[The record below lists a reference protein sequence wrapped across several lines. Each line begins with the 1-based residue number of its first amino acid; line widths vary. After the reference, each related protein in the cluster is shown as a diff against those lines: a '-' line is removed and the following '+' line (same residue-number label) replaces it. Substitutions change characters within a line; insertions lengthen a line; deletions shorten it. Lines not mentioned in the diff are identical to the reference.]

1 MTFNFRERIDR
12 VHSDSV
18 KWAKYAGKDIL
29 PLWIADSDYRTAP
42 CVIEALQQRVAHG
55 IFGYPV
61 APEKVAEA
69 CMAWL
74 ARHHQWQVPREWL
87 VVLPGTQ
94 CAIEIILRYLS
105 RPDQA
110 SITTSLHYPPFSQFA
125 HRLQRRQSLMPV
137 RQSGQHWQ
145 MPVSVPETEMRGD
158 EKWLF
163 LCNPHNPG
171 GYVYEREELLQLQAF
186 ARRHDLLVCSDEV
199 HADLVL
205 TAGKKHQPFAALNE
219 DAAQRTITLFSPAK
233 TFNIAGLGLSVAII
247 ADPHLRGRFLQATEG
262 LLAPPAITGMIAAE
276 AAWEHGDDWLQ
287 AQQEFLRINR
297 DQLADAIG
305 KIPGINMITPQ
316 ATSLAW
322 IDARG
327 LAVDSPALWFEQHG
341 LGFSAGG
348 PFGDPQCVRMNYACH
363 PQTLAQ
369 AIGRLALA
377 AQAATGC
384 IS

>member
-12 VHSDSV
+12 AHSDSV

-29 PLWIADSDYRTAP
+29 PMWIADSDYPTAP
-42 CVIEALQQRVAHG
+42 CVIRALEKRVAHG

-61 APEKVAEA
+61 APEKLAEA
-69 CMAWL
+69 CVAWL

-87 VVLPGTQ
+87 VFLPGTQ

-105 RPDQA
+105 RPDEA
-110 SITTSLHYPPFSQFA
+110 SVTTSLHYPPFSQFA
-125 HRLQRRQSLMPV
+125 HRLQRRQSLMLMQAV
-137 RQSGQHWQ
+137 QQHWQ
-145 MPVSVPETEMRGD
+145 MPVSLPDSEMRGD

-163 LCNPHNPG
+163 LCNPHNPA
-171 GYVYEREELLQLQAF
+171 GYVCQREELLRLQQF

-205 TAGKKHQPFAALNE
+205 TTDRQHLPFASLNE
-219 DAAQRTITLFSPAK
+219 DAAQRSVTLFSPAK
-233 TFNIAGLGLSVAII
+233 AFNLAGLGLSVAII
-247 ADPHLRGRFLQATEG
+247 PDKTLRDRFVQAAEG
-262 LLAPPAITGMIAAE
+262 LIPPPAVTGVVAAE
-276 AAWEHGDDWLQ
+276 AAWEQGDEWLQ
-287 AQQEFLRINR
+287 AQKDFLRMQR

-305 KIPGINMITPQ
+305 QIRGLSMITPQ
-316 ATSLAW
+316 ATALAW

-327 LAVDSPALWFEQHG
+327 LAVDNPAHWFEQHG

-348 PFGDPQCVRMNYACH
+348 PFGDPQSVRMNYACS

-369 AIGRLALA
+369 AIERLARA
-377 AQAATGC
+377 AHIATG
-384 IS
+384 